1 MMPGL
6 LFMLPIAIGIA
17 LIFLGF
23 FLWSVR
29 NGDYEDMEMPAYK
42 MTFDQD
48 EADRS
53 IQTSKTGSS
62 SLDTNSLAVTAAK
75 PTALDPG
82 K

>member
-48 EADRS
+48 EGDKS
-53 IQTSKTGSS
+53 IQTSNGVSPVHEAG
-62 SLDTNSLAVTAAK
+62 SLAVAQPADA
-75 PTALDPG
+75 PDPG